1 MSAKLSAPTKVPSA
15 KDLRGI
21 LAYRL
26 RSLRVEKGWSQE
38 RLAFETGLD
47 RTYVSAVERCQW
59 NVTLSS
65 LESFAK
71 ALGVAPSMLLEPVAK
86 AKA

>member
-1 MSAKLSAPTKVPSA
+1 MSAKLLPPTEVPSA
-15 KDLRGI
+15 TDLRGI

-26 RSLRVEKGWSQE
+26 RSLRVARGWSQE
-38 RLAFETGLD
+38 KLAFATGLD

-65 LESFAK
+65 LEAFAK
-71 ALGVAPSMLLEPVAK
+71 ALEVAPWMLLEPVAK
-86 AKA
+86 TKA